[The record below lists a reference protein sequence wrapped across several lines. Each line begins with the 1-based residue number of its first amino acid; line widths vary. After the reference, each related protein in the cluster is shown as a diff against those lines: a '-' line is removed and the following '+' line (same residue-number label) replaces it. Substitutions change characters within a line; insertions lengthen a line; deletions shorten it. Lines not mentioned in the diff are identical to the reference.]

1 MTGFATSLRN
11 ARVVAVI
18 RHDDPSEAER
28 IADAAIGG
36 GVSALEVTFT
46 VPDAARVIR
55 RLVARHPSLLIGA
68 GTVLTPNDADV
79 AADAGAS
86 FIVSP
91 VLDEALLG
99 HAHGLGL
106 ATVPGCFTPTE
117 IARASRS
124 ADAVKIFPA
133 SSLSPSYVRAVR
145 EVLPDVALMPTGGI
159 AAEEVGAWLDAGATA
174 VGLAGALRAA
184 WTRGGADGVQESVR
198 TALEAAAVRSGA

>member
-18 RHDDPSEAER
+18 RHDDASEAER
-28 IADAAIGG
+28 IADAAIAG
-36 GVSALEVTFT
+36 GVTALEVTFT

-55 RLVARHPSLLIGA
+55 RLVARHPSLLVGA
-68 GTVLTPNDADV
+68 GTVLSPEHADA

-91 VLDEALLG
+91 VLDEGLLD
-99 HAHGLGL
+99 HARGLGL

-133 SSLSPSYVRAVR
+133 SALSPAFVQAVR
-145 EVLPDVALMPTGGI
+145 EVLPGVALLPTGGI
-159 AAEEVGAWLDAGATA
+159 ATERVGDWLDAGATA

-184 WTRGGADGVQESVR
+184 WTRGGADEVQKTIR
-198 TALEAAAVRSGA
+198 TALDAAVVRSGA